1 MGERRMERAIFAG
14 GCFWCMIQPF
24 DTLPGIHTIM
34 SGYTGGHVPFPTY
47 EQVKSKTT
55 GHTEAVEI
63 IYDPEKISYQEL
75 VEIYWQQTDPT
86 DAFGQF
92 EDRGE
97 NYRPVI
103 YFTTNEQKR
112 IAEESKN
119 RLAASG
125 RFTKP
130 IVTTIEKAQPFYLAE
145 PEHQDYYK
153 KNPENFERN
162 HARRAAFVKEN
173 WEERM

>member
-1 MGERRMERAIFAG
+1 
-14 GCFWCMIQPF
+14 MIDF
-24 DTLPGIHTIM
+24 KGFFYL
-34 SGYTGGHVPFPTY
+34 YTFTSV
-47 EQVKSKTT
+47 
-55 GHTEAVEI
+55 
-63 IYDPEKISYQEL
+63 L
-75 VEIYWQQTDPT
+75 NL

-153 KNPENFERN
+153 KNPENFEQN

>member
-1 MGERRMERAIFAG
+1 MYDSH
-14 GCFWCMIQPF
+14 F

-34 SGYTGGHVPFPTY
+34 SGYTGGHVPSPTY

-63 IYDPEKISYQEL
+63 IYHPEKISYQEL

-97 NYRPVI
+97 NYRRL
-103 YFTTNEQKR
+103 FTLRQTNKKR
-112 IAEESKN
+112 K
-119 RLAASG
+119 LG
-125 RFTKP
+125 RK
-130 IVTTIEKAQPFYLAE
+130 
-145 PEHQDYYK
+145 
-153 KNPENFERN
+153 
-162 HARRAAFVKEN
+162 
-173 WEERM
+173 

>member
-1 MGERRMERAIFAG
+1 
-14 GCFWCMIQPF
+14 MIDLKEF
-24 DTLPGIHTIM
+24 LHLSTFSTVLN
-34 SGYTGGHVPFPTY
+34 
-47 EQVKSKTT
+47 
-55 GHTEAVEI
+55 
-63 IYDPEKISYQEL
+63 L
-75 VEIYWQQTDPT
+75 

>member
-1 MGERRMERAIFAG
+1 
-14 GCFWCMIQPF
+14 MIDLKEF
-24 DTLPGIHTIM
+24 LHLSM
-34 SGYTGGHVPFPTY
+34 FSSV
-47 EQVKSKTT
+47 
-55 GHTEAVEI
+55 
-63 IYDPEKISYQEL
+63 L
-75 VEIYWQQTDPT
+75 NL